1 MSNILQA
8 VLENDLP
15 EVQQMYHLAFAELYQ
30 RYHDDQTD
38 PYCESLAT
46 LTWKWQQP
54 DRHYYF
60 YLVDHQRVGLI
71 CVHDDPQSAQTK
83 RISPLLILPTFQGNG
98 YALKMIQAV
107 QQQYSAATC
116 WQVDTIAQE
125 SKLMHLY
132 QRAGFQ
138 QTGQQIE
145 LQPGMTITY
154 FEKNRSDAE

>member
-1 MSNILQA
+1 MANLAA

-15 EVQQMYHLAFAELYQ
+15 AVQQMYQFAFADLYQ

-60 YLVDHQRVGLI
+60 YVIDQRRVGLI
-71 CVHDDPQSAQTK
+71 CVHDDPQDAQTK
-83 RISPLLILPTFQGNG
+83 RISPLLILPKFQGRG

-107 QQQYSAATC
+107 QEQDSAVTC

-125 SKLMHLY
+125 SKLMHFY

-138 QTGQQIE
+138 QTGQRIE

-154 FEKNRSDAE
+154 FEKKRSADE